1 MFELRMSTHLNLE
14 QVKARVKK
22 ATVKPLAKC
31 AAIVEAAAKRNL
43 SKGGKKKVPAANK
56 RDDKGRFLKHEIIT
70 EPSAPG
76 EAPHLQTGNLRSSI
90 SSAPTQEGTYV
101 VGPTAAAWYGQVHE
115 FGGKN
120 HPKRP
125 FMRPALIESAD
136 KFPEQFG
143 NLDLGGS
150 VTGGGK

>member
-31 AAIVEAAAKRNL
+31 AAIVEAAAKRKL
-43 SKGGKKKVPAANK
+43 SKGGKKRLPTKFG
-56 RDDKGRFLKHEIIT
+56 DKKAQFET
-70 EPSAPG
+70 ETSAPG
-76 EAPHLQTGNLRSSI
+76 DPPHLQTGNLRSSI
-90 SSAPTQEGTYV
+90 ASAPTQEGTYV

-125 FMRPALIESAD
+125 FMRPALIESSE
-136 KFPEQFG
+136 KFPQQFA
-143 NLDLGGS
+143 NLDLSGSAGGNE
-150 VTGGGK
+150 K